1 MGIGKQN
8 NSKCNQEE
16 GFGIFGTADEK
27 SQFWKGKNL
36 HVYIYTYIFGNCT
49 KPVLHWVHSLFIFM
63 NPKNL
68 QGFHWFSRIWAGPNI
83 YSTLRS

>member
-36 HVYIYTYIFGNCT
+36 HVYIYIHTYLGIAQ
-49 KPVLHWVHSLFIFM
+49 SLFYTGYIV
-63 NPKNL
+63 
-68 QGFHWFSRIWAGPNI
+68 
-83 YSTLRS
+83 YSFL

>member
-36 HVYIYTYIFGNCT
+36 HVYIYIYIHIWE
-49 KPVLHWVHSLFIFM
+49 LHKACF
-63 NPKNL
+63 
-68 QGFHWFSRIWAGPNI
+68 
-83 YSTLRS
+83 TLGT